1 MENRAALT
9 GVFRWPL
16 NRRGDPVKSEVAPV
30 CSRADLREFRR
41 LPRLLRGAD
50 PRWVEPLRAEQAGLL
65 DRARHPFWVEGEGA
79 TGEFFLAR
87 DRRTGRAVGRIAAI
101 MNARYVHHRQEAD
114 PAAPVEGFFGFFD
127 SIDRPEVAAELVEAA
142 AGWLRD
148 RGAVEMIGPAS
159 PSQNYEYG
167 LLVEGHERPHGYLLA
182 YQPLYYQR
190 LLEDAGLVKAK
201 DMLGMSYDA
210 DDPEQRSCRESWRT
224 RAERAERSKDR
235 GIVVRPLDPAR
246 FDDEVHT
253 AVSLFNDV
261 LSRHWGHVPLS
272 PGEMAD
278 IARGLRHVIVPD
290 LVFFAEREGQPIGIL
305 VSLPDLNA
313 WIGGLRLRTG
323 VLELIELATRMRA
336 YRPQAVRVLVC
347 GVVGEMT
354 TMGVATAMMGRLF
367 ETVGRLG
374 FRCTDAGWIFED
386 NTAMLK
392 PAFTS
397 GFKFDRRYRIYR
409 LPLAPAPAQPGTM
422 PSRSGGLGPPRTREN

>member
-1 MENRAALT
+1 MNTL
-9 GVFRWPL
+9 
-16 NRRGDPVKSEVAPV
+16 RRFSSGDHLGAVIREATLIEVAPV
-30 CSRADLREFRR
+30 RSRADLREFRR

-50 PRWVEPLRAEQAGLL
+50 PRWVEPLRSEQAGLL
-65 DRARHPFWVEGEGA
+65 DRARHPFWVDGEGA

-87 DRRTGRAVGRIAAI
+87 DRRTGRVVGRIAAI
-101 MNARYVHHRQEAD
+101 MNARYVHHRQAAD
-114 PAAPVEGFFGFFD
+114 PTAPVEGFFGFFD
-127 SIDRPEVAAELVEAA
+127 SIDGSEVAAALVEAA
-142 AGWLRD
+142 AGWLRE

-167 LLVEGHERPHGYLLA
+167 LLIEGHERPHGHLLA

-201 DMLGMSYDA
+201 DMLAATYDP
-210 DDPEQRSCRESWRT
+210 DDPEQRSRRESWRT
-224 RAERAERSKDR
+224 RAERVERSKDR

-246 FDDEVHT
+246 FDDEVNT
-253 AVSLFNDV
+253 AVRLFNDV

-278 IARGLRHVIVPD
+278 IARGLRHVIIPD

-305 VSLPDLNA
+305 VALPDPNG

-323 VLELIELATRMRA
+323 VLELIELAIRMRA
-336 YRPQAVRVLVC
+336 YRPQAVRVLLC

-354 TMGVATAMMGRLF
+354 TMGVATAMIGRF
-367 ETVGRLG
+367 YDAARRLG
-374 FRCTDAGWIFED
+374 FRYVDAGWIFED
-386 NTAMLK
+386 NAPMLK
-392 PAFTS
+392 PTLTS

-409 LPLAPAPAQPGTM
+409 LPLAP
-422 PSRSGGLGPPRTREN
+422 PRTTWN